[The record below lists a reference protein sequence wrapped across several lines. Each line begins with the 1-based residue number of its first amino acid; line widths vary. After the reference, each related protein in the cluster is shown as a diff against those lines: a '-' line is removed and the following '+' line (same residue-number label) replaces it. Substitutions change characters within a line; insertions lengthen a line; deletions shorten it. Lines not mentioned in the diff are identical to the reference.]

1 MRFEKWLKGTA
12 ALMLAASFAA
22 PAFAADGGFTSG
34 DAKHGEKI
42 FKLCKACH
50 TVNEG
55 GPNRVGPNLYGIF
68 KRGIATHEGYKYSDG
83 MKKFA
88 EEHEEWTPD
97 LMFVYLEN
105 PRKDV
110 PGTFMSF
117 PGVKKEKDRD
127 DLITYLI
134 QEAGGLPEE

>member
-12 ALMLAASFAA
+12 VLALAAGIAA
-22 PAFAADGGFTSG
+22 PAFADDGFTSG
-34 DAKHGEKI
+34 DAKHGEKV

-50 TVNEG
+50 TAEEG

-68 KRGIATHEGYKYSDG
+68 KRGVATHEGYKYSDA
-83 MKKFA
+83 MKKFG
-88 EEHEEWTPD
+88 EEHKEWTPD
-97 LMFVYLEN
+97 VMFVYLKS
-105 PRKDV
+105 PQKDV

-117 PGVKKEKDRD
+117 PGLKKEKDRN

-134 QEAGGLPEE
+134 QETGGLPNE

>member
-12 ALMLAASFAA
+12 ALALAASFAV
-22 PAFAADGGFTSG
+22 PAFAADGGFTKG
-34 DAKHGEKI
+34 DAKHGEKV

-50 TVNEG
+50 TANEG

-68 KRGIATHEGYKYSDG
+68 KRGIAAKEGYNYSDA
-83 MKKFA
+83 MKKFGT
-88 EEHEEWTPD
+88 EHKEWTPD
-97 LMFVYLEN
+97 VMFVYLKS
-105 PRKDV
+105 PQKDV

-117 PGVKKEKDRD
+117 PGLKKEQDRD

-134 QEAGGLPEE
+134 QETGGLPKE